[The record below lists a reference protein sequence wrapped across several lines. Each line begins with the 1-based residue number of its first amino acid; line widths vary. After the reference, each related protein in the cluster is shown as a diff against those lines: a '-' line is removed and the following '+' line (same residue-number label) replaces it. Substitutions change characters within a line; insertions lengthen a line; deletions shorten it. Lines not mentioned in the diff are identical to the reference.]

1 MLRRDRVR
9 EGANCS
15 RTWCW
20 GRLSSLPNWE
30 AQRWGLN
37 LVQSDSRAYRLDRI
51 TTQLRQGLGPDVVL
65 EVGVCLK

>member
-37 LVQSDSRAYRLDRI
+37 LVQSDSRAYRLDHI
-51 TTQLRQGLGPDVVL
+51 TTA
-65 EVGVCLK
+65 